1 MRPDG
6 CHHAAVGI
14 PFRLDAPGIPFA
26 GNQLGQGHGNLNIT
40 RLGKTA
46 IHKTLFLSWLLD

>member
-6 CHHAAVGI
+6 RHHAAVGV

-46 IHKTLFLSWLLD
+46 IHKTLFLG